1 MKRLI
6 LISLMAYAFSISTM
20 VEAKCRK
27 ANVCDDYGLN
37 CKVQQICDSKLDL
50 PSIEVTPI
58 KPIPSTRIKPLPS
71 LNVPPI
77 GTTKC
82 QYKQVNGVWQ
92 NVCQ

>member
-1 MKRLI
+1 MV
-6 LISLMAYAFSISTM
+6 SAFSISTT

-27 ANVCDDYGLN
+27 AHICDDYGQN
-37 CKVQQICDSKLDL
+37 CKVQQICDSQLDL
-50 PSIEVTPI
+50 PSIEVAP
-58 KPIPSTRIKPLPS
+58 IKPLPS
-71 LNVPPI
+71 TNLKPLPSAGLPPL